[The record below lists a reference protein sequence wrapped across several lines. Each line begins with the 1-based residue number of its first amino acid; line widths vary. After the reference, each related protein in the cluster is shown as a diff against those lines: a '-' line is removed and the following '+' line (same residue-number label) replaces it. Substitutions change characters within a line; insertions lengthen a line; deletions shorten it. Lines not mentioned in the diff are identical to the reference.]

1 MKKIILFSL
10 FALILLAS
18 CVYEIDKPLPE
29 CDLSVAAVN
38 LTEKND
44 SYDEAVAAPML

>member
-18 CVYEIDKPLPE
+18 CVYEIDKPNRFPNAIYRLPP
-29 CDLSVAAVN
+29 SI
-38 LTEKND
+38 
-44 SYDEAVAAPML
+44 